1 MYIEQRRSPMKPK
14 ETTSEDINF
23 RRQEEKDMD
32 KKNFLK
38 LEVEPIEYYVI
49 QRKSLRL
56 LN

>member
-14 ETTSEDINF
+14 ETISEDINF